1 MSDMHLVYVPA
12 TNHVLGAHQ
21 HTGAT
26 APTIA
31 SFAGN
36 GGLRLGGVR
45 GEHQPALFPLN
56 WGTATTERESFEIP
70 QPELALRTLPE
81 VRDVF
86 ARPFQYVID
95 TTQVALIP
103 PSPLRLR
110 IQIDAAGTEVVLRSP
125 AILGSISFPTER
137 RVWIQVEGPTG
148 VDRRVMSKVIP
159 AGQAMPW
166 HFPLTVDPNGP
177 LAPIPV
183 GGNTYFLL
191 VLVEGMVPDART
203 QVL

>member
-1 MSDMHLVYVPA
+1 MHIVYVPA
-12 TNHVLGAHQ
+12 TNHVLGVHQ

-31 SFAGN
+31 SLAGN

-45 GEHQPALFPLN
+45 GGHPPSLFPLN
-56 WGTATTERESFEIP
+56 WGTSTSEAESFAIP
-70 QPELALRTLPE
+70 ESELALRTLPE

-86 ARPFQYVID
+86 TRPLQYVID

-103 PSPLRLR
+103 PSSLRLR
-110 IQIDAAGTEVVLRSP
+110 IQIDAAGTEVVLSSP
-125 AILGSISFPTER
+125 TFIGSISFPTER
-137 RVWIQVEGPTG
+137 RVWIQVEGPTS
-148 VDRRVMSKVIP
+148 VHRRVMSKSIP
-159 AGQAMPW
+159 AGQGSPW

-183 GGNTYFLL
+183 GGINYFLL

-203 QVL
+203 QTL